1 MNAPC
6 DFSLDDKYLKEEG
19 RIVLSGLQALVRIP
33 LDQHRA
39 DQRVGLN
46 TASFISGYR
55 GSPLGGLDI
64 LLVRNKKLLDGHHVV
79 FMPGV
84 NEDLGAT
91 AVFGSQLAN
100 LMPEPKY
107 DGVLGMWYGKGPGV
121 DRSGDIFKH
130 ANFAGVGRHGGV
142 LAVAGDDPIS
152 KSSTLPTHSEVAL
165 YDARMPILF
174 PGTVREVIEYGRYGF
189 ELSRYCGCWV
199 GLKIVTDVADGLS
212 TVDVSP
218 IADVKRPDFT
228 FDGQP
233 WQHQQSPALL
243 VPFSLQVEREIQL
256 GRLEAAR
263 LFASENHLN
272 RITVS
277 SPQDRIGL
285 VAAGKT
291 YYDLHEALGRLGL
304 KDDDLHRY
312 GIRLLKLGMIHPL
325 EPAVIREFA
334 CGLAE
339 VFVVEEKRAFVELFL
354 RDELYNL
361 PDRPLILGK
370 KDEKGQ
376 FLFPAYN
383 ELDAD
388 TIARLLAPRLAERL
402 PTGHLSVAGLE
413 GQSGVSELP
422 AVTAEAGRSPYFCSG
437 CPHNRSTLVP
447 EGSVA
452 GGGIGCHAMAM
463 RMSRNTQG
471 ITHMG
476 GEGVQWVGASPFSGV
491 KHMFQNLGDGTFF
504 HSGHLAIRQ
513 AVAAGTNITYKILY
527 NSAVAMT
534 GGQPVDGAV
543 SVPALTRVLEAEGVG
558 KTIVCSHDTHKY
570 PARERWAKGVQVWH
584 RDWLDEAQRLLR
596 EEPGVSV
603 LIYDQPCAAE
613 ERRKRKR
620 GEAATPSRRVFIN
633 EAVCEGCGDCGVKS
647 NCLSVFPVETEMGR
661 KTQVHQSSCNLD
673 YSCLNG
679 DCPAFVTITLPGD
692 GSWVQPAPAAR
703 QVDFNQPLPEPDLR
717 VSAQANLYLTGI
729 GGTGVVTVNQILST
743 AALLDGKHVLS
754 LDQTGLSQM
763 GGPVVSHLKIADEA
777 RSVSSK
783 IGVGDAD
790 SYIVFDVLSGST
802 DQNLARARPGKTI
815 AVVSTSQ
822 VPTGGMVNSTELEF
836 PHWNRFRDRIESVT
850 LPEAN
855 VYLDARGLAEHLF
868 GSHMPTNLITIGAAF
883 QAGAVPI
890 RAASIERA
898 IELNGI
904 AVEANKQAFRAG
916 RLAAADPGWVRA
928 QSPPRAGALDDQP
941 TVTAEA
947 RELVEEVGA
956 DGELGRLLEV
966 RVPEL
971 IDYQNKGSA
980 RDFLQCVKRVLEA
993 ERRLGRKE
1001 TPLTLAVARFL
1012 FKLMAYKDEY
1022 EVARLYRKAA
1032 FKQVVSS
1039 QFGEGARIK
1048 YMLHPPFLRALGLK
1062 KKIAFGPWFEPG
1074 LWLLARLKV
1083 LRGTW
1088 LDVFGYGQVRRV
1100 ERQLIHEYRGLVEAE
1115 LADLSADSIDRAIA
1129 IARLPDLIRGY
1140 EQIKL
1145 DNVARFREEVRRLRA
1160 VIG

>member
-1 MNAPC
+1 MTPPD
-6 DFSLDDKYLKEEG
+6 DFSLDDKFLKEEG

-39 DQRVGLN
+39 DRRARLN

-64 LLVRNKKLLDGHHVV
+64 LLARNKKLLDRHQVV

-121 DRSGDIFKH
+121 DRSGDVFKH

-142 LAVAGDDPIS
+142 LAVAGDDPVS

-165 YDARMPILF
+165 FDARMPILY
-174 PGTVREVIEYGRYGF
+174 PGNVREVIEYGRYGF
-189 ELSRYCGCWV
+189 ELSRYSGCWV
-199 GLKIVTDVADGLS
+199 GFKIVTDVADGYS
-212 TVDVSP
+212 TVDVAP
-218 IADVKRPDFT
+218 VADVKRPDFT
-228 FDGQP
+228 FNSQP
-233 WQHQQSPALL
+233 WQHLQSPALL
-243 VPFSLQVEREIQL
+243 TPFSLQMEREIQL

-272 RITVS
+272 QVTVS
-277 SPQDRIGL
+277 SSQDRIGL

-291 YYDLHEALGRLGL
+291 YYDLHEALGKLGL
-304 KDDDLHRY
+304 TDDDLRRY
-312 GIRLLKLGMIHPL
+312 GIRLLKVGMIHPL

-334 CGLAE
+334 RGLAE
-339 VFVVEEKRAFVELFL
+339 VFVVEEKRAFVELYL

-361 PDRPLILGK
+361 PDRPLIVGK

-376 FLFPAYN
+376 LLFPAYG

-388 TIARLLAPRLAERL
+388 SIARLLASRLAARL
-402 PTGHLSVAGLE
+402 PEGRLSVAGLE
-413 GQSGVSELP
+413 RRSVSELP
-422 AVTAEAGRSPYFCSG
+422 SVPAEAERSPYFCSG
-437 CPHNRSTLVP
+437 CPHNRSTVVP

-452 GGGIGCHAMAM
+452 GGGIGCHAMAL

-491 KHMFQNLGDGTFF
+491 SHMFQNLGDGTFF

-513 AVAAGTNITYKILY
+513 AVAAETNITYKILY

-534 GGQPVDGAV
+534 GGQAVDGAM

-558 KTIVCSHDTHKY
+558 KTIVCSHDLLKY
-570 PARERWAKGVQVWH
+570 PAHERWAKGVQVWD
-584 RDWLDEAQRLLR
+584 RDRLEEAQRLLR
-596 EEPGVSV
+596 EEAGVTV

-613 ERRKRKR
+613 QRRKRKR
-620 GEAATPSRRVFIN
+620 GEVPTPSRRVFIN
-633 EAVCEGCGDCGVKS
+633 EAVCEGCGDCGVQS
-647 NCLSVFPVETEMGR
+647 NCLSVFGVETEYGR
-661 KTQVHQSSCNLD
+661 KTRIDQSSCNLD

-679 DCPAFVTITLPGD
+679 DCPAFVTITLTGD
-692 GSWVQPAPAAR
+692 APRVEPTRPAF
-703 QVDFNQPLPEPDLR
+703 QVDFEQPLPEPDLR
-717 VSAQANLYLTGI
+717 VAADASLYLTGI
-729 GGTGVVTVNQILST
+729 GGTGVVTVTQILST
-743 AALLDGKHVLS
+743 AALLEGKHVLS

-763 GGPVVSHLKIADEA
+763 GGPVVSHLKIADKA

-790 SYIVFDVLSGST
+790 SYIVFDVLTGST
-802 DQNLARARPGKTI
+802 DQNLARAQPGKTI

-836 PHWNRFRDRIESVT
+836 PEWNCVRDRIESVT

-855 VYLDARGLAEHLF
+855 VYLDARGLAERLF
-868 GSHMPTNLITIGAAF
+868 GNHMPANLITIGAAF
-883 QAGAVPI
+883 QAGAIPI

-904 AVEANKQAFRAG
+904 AVEANQQAFRAG
-916 RLAAADPGWVRA
+916 RLAAADPGWVGA
-928 QSPPRAGALDDQP
+928 QTSPFAGALDDHP
-941 TVTAEA
+941 AVTAQA
-947 RELVEEVGA
+947 RELVEEAGA
-956 DGELGRLLEV
+956 NGELGRLLEV

-971 IDYQNKGSA
+971 IAYQNRGYA
-980 RDFLQCVKRVLEA
+980 QDYVQFVKRVLEA
-993 ERRLGRKE
+993 EGGLGRKE
-1001 TPLTLAVARFL
+1001 TPLTLSVARFL

-1032 FKQVVSS
+1032 FKRAVRS
-1039 QFGEGARIK
+1039 QFGADARMK
-1048 YMLHPPFLRALGLK
+1048 YMLHPPFLRTLGVK
-1062 KKIAFGPWFEPG
+1062 KKIALGRWFEPG
-1074 LWLLARLKV
+1074 LWLLAHLKG
-1083 LRGTW
+1083 LRGSR
-1088 LDVFGYGQVRRV
+1088 LDIFGRGQVRRT
-1100 ERQLIHEYRGLVEAE
+1100 ERQLIQEYRGLIEAE
-1115 LADLSADSIDRAIA
+1115 LEDLSATSIGRAIE

-1145 DNVARFREEVRRLRA
+1145 DNVARFREEVSRLQ
-1160 VIG
+1160 GNQQ

>member
-1 MNAPC
+1 MTPG
-6 DFSLDDKYLKEEG
+6 DFSLDDKFLKEEG

-39 DQRVGLN
+39 DRGVGLN

-64 LLVRNKKLLDGHHVV
+64 LLARNKKLLDRHQVV

-165 YDARMPILF
+165 FDARMPILY
-174 PGTVREVIEYGRYGF
+174 PGNAREVIEYGRYGF

-199 GLKIVTDVADGLS
+199 GFKIVTDVADGFS

-228 FDGQP
+228 FNGQS
-233 WQHQQSPALL
+233 WQHLQTPALL
-243 VPFSLQVEREIQL
+243 APFSLQMEREIQL
-256 GRLEAAR
+256 CRLEAAR

-272 RITVS
+272 QITVS

-291 YYDLHEALGRLGL
+291 YYDLHQALGKLGL
-304 KDDDLHRY
+304 TDDDLRRY
-312 GIRLLKLGMIHPL
+312 GIRLLKVGMIHPL
-325 EPAVIREFA
+325 EPALIREFA
-334 CGLAE
+334 RGLVE
-339 VFVVEEKRAFVELFL
+339 VFLVEEKRAFVELFL

-370 KDEKGQ
+370 KDETGQ
-376 FLFPAYN
+376 FLFPAYD

-388 TIARLLAPRLAERL
+388 SIARILAPRLAEKL
-402 PTGHLSVAGLE
+402 PRGRLSVAGLE
-413 GQSGVSELP
+413 RQSLSALP
-422 AVTAEAGRSPYFCSG
+422 ALPAEADRSPYFCSG
-437 CPHNRSTLVP
+437 CPHNRSTVVP

-452 GGGIGCHAMAM
+452 GGGIGCHAMVL

-491 KHMFQNLGDGTFF
+491 SHMFQNLGDGTFF
-504 HSGHLAIRQ
+504 HSGHLAVRQ
-513 AVAAGTNITYKILY
+513 AVAAETNITYKILY

-534 GGQPVDGAV
+534 GGQPVDGAM

-558 KTIVCSHDTHKY
+558 KTIVCSHDLLKY
-570 PARERWAKGVQVWH
+570 PSHQRWAKDVQVWD
-584 RDWLDEAQRLLR
+584 RDRLEEAQRLLR
-596 EEPGVSV
+596 EEPGVTA

-613 ERRKRKR
+613 QRRKRKR
-620 GEAATPSRRVFIN
+620 GEVETPSRRVLIN
-633 EAVCEGCGDCGVKS
+633 EAVCEGCGDCGVQS
-647 NCLSVFPVETEMGR
+647 NCLSVFPVETEYGR
-661 KTQVHQSSCNLD
+661 KTRIDQSSCNLD

-679 DCPAFVTITLPGD
+679 DCPAFVTITLPAGA
-692 GSWVQPAPAAR
+692 SRVEPPPAAIQR
-703 QVDFNQPLPEPDLR
+703 DFEQPLPEPDLR
-717 VSAQANLYLTGI
+717 VSADASLYLTGI
-729 GGTGVVTVNQILST
+729 GGTGVVTVTQILST
-743 AALLDGKHVLS
+743 AALLEGKHVLS

-763 GGPVVSHLKIADEA
+763 GGPVVSHLKIADKA

-790 SYIVFDVLSGST
+790 SYIVFDVLTGST
-802 DQNLARARPGKTI
+802 DQNLARARPGETI

-822 VPTGGMVNSTELEF
+822 VPTGGMVNSTEVEF
-836 PHWNRFRDRIESVT
+836 PQWNCIRDRIESVT
-850 LPEAN
+850 LPTAN
-855 VYLDARGLAEHLF
+855 VYLDARGLAERLF
-868 GSHMPTNLITIGAAF
+868 GNHMPANLITVGAAF
-883 QAGAVPI
+883 QAGAIPI

-916 RLAAADPGWVRA
+916 RLAAADPGWIRA
-928 QSPPRAGALDDQP
+928 QTPPRAGALDDEP
-941 TVTAEA
+941 ALTAEA
-947 RELVEEVGA
+947 RAVVEEA
-956 DGELGRLLEV
+956 EANGELRRLLEV

-971 IDYQNKGSA
+971 IDYQNRGYA
-980 RDFLQCVKRVLEA
+980 ADYVQFVKRVLEA
-993 ERRLGRKE
+993 EGGLARKE

-1032 FKQVVSS
+1032 FKRVVSS
-1039 QFGEGARIK
+1039 QFGEDAHMK
-1048 YMLHPPFLRALGLK
+1048 YMLHPPFLRALGVK
-1062 KKIAFGPWFEPG
+1062 KKIAFGRWFEPG
-1074 LWLLARLKV
+1074 LWLLARLKG
-1083 LRGTW
+1083 LRGSR
-1088 LDVFGYGQVRRV
+1088 LDVFGRGQVRRT
-1100 ERQLIHEYRGLVEAE
+1100 ERQLIQEYRSIIEAE
-1115 LADLSADSIDRAIA
+1115 LEDLSVTTIDRATE

-1145 DNVARFREEVRRLRA
+1145 DSVSRFREEVRRLK
-1160 VIG
+1160 GSEH

>member
-1 MNAPC
+1 MTPPG
-6 DFSLDDKYLKEEG
+6 DFSLDDKFLKEEG
-19 RIVLSGLQALVRIP
+19 RIVLSGLQALVRVP

-39 DQRVGLN
+39 DGGVGLN
-46 TASFISGYR
+46 TAGFISGYR

-64 LLVRNKKLLDGHHVV
+64 LLARNKKLLDRHQVV

-121 DRSGDIFKH
+121 DRSGDVFKH

-165 YDARMPILF
+165 FDARMPILY
-174 PGTVREVIEYGRYGF
+174 PGNVREVIEYGRYGF

-199 GLKIVTDVADGLS
+199 GFKIVTDVADGFS

-218 IADVKRPDFT
+218 IADIKRPDFT
-228 FDGQP
+228 FNSQP
-233 WQHQQSPALL
+233 WQHLQSPAPLT
-243 VPFSLQVEREIQL
+243 PFSLQTEREIQL
-256 GRLEAAR
+256 CRLEAAR
-263 LFASENHLN
+263 LFASVNHLN
-272 RITVS
+272 QITVS
-277 SPQDRIGL
+277 SSQDRIGL

-291 YYDLHEALGRLGL
+291 YYDLHEALGKLNL
-304 KDDDLHRY
+304 TDDDLRRY
-312 GIRLLKLGMIHPL
+312 GIRLLKVGMIHPL

-334 CGLAE
+334 RGLAE

-354 RDELYNL
+354 REELYNL

-376 FLFPAYN
+376 FLFPEYH

-388 TIARLLAPRLAERL
+388 SIARLLAPRLAERL
-402 PTGHLSVAGLE
+402 PRGRLSVAGLE
-413 GQSGVSELP
+413 RQSVSALP
-422 AVTAEAGRSPYFCSG
+422 PVPAEADRSPYFCSG
-437 CPHNRSTLVP
+437 CPHNRSTVVP
-447 EGSVA
+447 EGSLA
-452 GGGIGCHAMAM
+452 GGGIGCHAMAL
-463 RMSRNTQG
+463 RMSRDTQG

-491 KHMFQNLGDGTFF
+491 SHMFQNLGDGTLF
-504 HSGHLAIRQ
+504 HSGQLAIRQ
-513 AVAAGTNITYKILY
+513 AVASETNITYKILY

-534 GGQPVDGAV
+534 GGQAVDGAM

-558 KTIVCSHDTHKY
+558 KTIVCSHDLLKY
-570 PARERWAKGVQVWH
+570 PSHERWAEGVQVWD
-584 RDWLDEAQRLLR
+584 RDRLEEAQRLLR
-596 EEPGVSV
+596 EESGVTA

-613 ERRKRKR
+613 QRRKRKR
-620 GEAATPSRRVFIN
+620 GEVAMPPRRVLIN
-633 EAVCEGCGDCGVKS
+633 EAVCEGCGDCGVQS
-647 NCLSVFPVETEMGR
+647 NCLSVFPVETEYGR
-661 KTQVHQSSCNLD
+661 KTRIDQSSCNLD
-673 YSCLNG
+673 YSCLQG
-679 DCPAFVTITLPGD
+679 DCPAFVTITLPAD
-692 GSWVQPAPAAR
+692 GSGVEPTPAAL
-703 QVDFNQPLPEPDLR
+703 QVDSEHPLPEPDLR
-717 VSAQANLYLTGI
+717 VSADASLYLTGI
-729 GGTGVVTVNQILST
+729 GGTGVVTVTQILST
-743 AALLDGKHVLS
+743 AALLEGKHVLS

-763 GGPVVSHLKIADEA
+763 GGPVVSHLKIGDEV

-790 SYIVFDVLSGST
+790 SYIVFDVLTGST

-822 VPTGGMVNSTELEF
+822 VPTGGMVNSTEVEF
-836 PHWNRFRDRIESVT
+836 PQWNCIRDRIESVT

-855 VYLDARGLAEHLF
+855 VYLDARALAERLF
-868 GSHMPTNLITIGAAF
+868 GNHMPANLITIGAAF
-883 QAGAVPI
+883 QAGAIPI

-904 AVEANKQAFRAG
+904 AVEANKQAFRVGRRVAG
-916 RLAAADPGWVRA
+916 DAGWVEART
-928 QSPPRAGALDDQP
+928 PPRTGELDDQP
-941 TVTAEA
+941 SLTAEA
-947 RELVEEVGA
+947 RELVEAAGA
-956 DGELGRLLEV
+956 KGELRRLLED

-971 IDYQNKGSA
+971 IDYQNRGYA
-980 RDFLQCVKRVLEA
+980 ADYVQFVKRVLEA
-993 ERRLGRKE
+993 ESGLGRNE
-1001 TPLTLAVARFL
+1001 TLFTLSVARFL

-1032 FKQVVSS
+1032 FKRVVSS
-1039 QFGEGARIK
+1039 QFGEDAGMK
-1048 YMLHPPFLRALGLK
+1048 YMLHPPFLRALGVK
-1062 KKIAFGPWFEPG
+1062 KKIAFGRWFEPA
-1074 LWLLARLKV
+1074 LWLLAQLKGV
-1083 LRGTW
+1083 RGSW
-1088 LDVFGYGQVRRV
+1088 LDVFGRGQVRRT
-1100 ERQLIHEYRGLVEAE
+1100 ERQLIQEYRRLIEAE
-1115 LADLSADSIDRAIA
+1115 LEDLSATTIDRALE

-1145 DNVARFREEVRRLRA
+1145 DNVARFREEVSRLHA
-1160 VIG
+1160 ESA

>member
-1 MNAPC
+1 MNAR
-6 DFSLDDKYLKEEG
+6 DFSLHDKYLQEEG

-64 LLVRNKKLLDGHHVV
+64 LLARNKKLLDDHHAV

-165 YDARMPILF
+165 FDARMPILF
-174 PGTVREVIEYGRYGF
+174 PGNVREVIEYGRYGF

-199 GLKIVTDVADGLS
+199 GFKIVTDVADGFS

-228 FDGQP
+228 FNGQP
-233 WQHQQSPALL
+233 WRHLQSPALFA
-243 VPFSLQVEREIQL
+243 PFSLQMEREIQL

-272 RITVS
+272 QITVS

-304 KDDDLHRY
+304 KDDDLRRY

-325 EPAVIREFA
+325 EQKTIREFA
-334 CGLAE
+334 SGLAE
-339 VFVVEEKRAFVELFL
+339 MFVVEEKRAFVELFL

-370 KDEKGQ
+370 KDEHGQ
-376 FLFPAYN
+376 FLFPAYH

-388 TIARLLAPRLAERL
+388 TIARVLAPRLAERL
-402 PTGHLSVAGLE
+402 PTGHLSGVGLE
-413 GQSGVSELP
+413 ARFGTFELPELP
-422 AVTAEAGRSPYFCSG
+422 AEADRSPYFCSG

-463 RMSRNTQG
+463 RMARNTQG

-491 KHMFQNLGDGTFF
+491 NHMFQNLGDGTFF
-504 HSGHLAIRQ
+504 HSGHLAVRQ
-513 AVAAGTNITYKILY
+513 AVAARTNITYKILY
-527 NSAVAMT
+527 NAAVAMT
-534 GGQPVDGAV
+534 GGQAVDGAM

-558 KTIVCSHDTHKY
+558 KTIVCSHDTGKY
-570 PARERWAKGVQVWH
+570 RSHERWAKGVQVWH
-584 RDWLDEAQRLLR
+584 RDRLDEAQRLLR

-613 ERRKRKR
+613 QRRKRKR
-620 GEAATPSRRVFIN
+620 GEAPTPARRVFIN

-673 YSCLNG
+673 YSCLDG
-679 DCPAFVTITLPGD
+679 DCPAFVTATLPPQ
-692 GSWVQPAPAAR
+692 GSRVQPVPAAR
-703 QVDFNQPLPEPDLR
+703 NVDFERDLPKPASKVPAE
-717 VSAQANLYLTGI
+717 ANLYLTGI
-729 GGTGVVTVNQILST
+729 GGTGVVTVTQILST

-763 GGPVVSHLKIADEA
+763 GGPVVSHLKIAE
-777 RSVSSK
+777 RSRDVSSK
-783 IGVGDAD
+783 VGVGDAD
-790 SYIVFDVLSGST
+790 TYLVFDVLTGSS
-802 DQNLARARPGKTI
+802 DQNLAHARPDRTI

-822 VPTGGMVNSTELEF
+822 VPTGAMITSAELEF
-836 PHWNRFRDRIESVT
+836 PQWSCIKGRIESAT
-850 LPEAN
+850 RPEAN

-868 GSHMPTNLITIGAAF
+868 GSHMPANLITIGAAF
-883 QAGAVPI
+883 QAGAIPL
-890 RAASIERA
+890 RSSSIERA
-898 IELNGI
+898 IELNG
-904 AVEANKQAFRAG
+904 VEVEVNRQAFRAG
-916 RLAAADPGWVRA
+916 RFAAQDPAWA
-928 QSPPRAGALDDQP
+928 PAHTPPRAGALDEAPDLTP
-941 TVTAEA
+941 AA
-947 RELVEEVGA
+947 RELLEETGA
-956 DGELGRLLEV
+956 NGELGRLLKV

-971 IDYQNKGSA
+971 IDYQNAAWA
-980 RDFLQCVKRVLEA
+980 RDYVHFVRRVLEA
-993 ERRLGRKE
+993 ERTLGKQE
-1001 TPLTLAVARFL
+1001 TPLTEAVARFL

-1022 EVARLYRKAA
+1022 EVARLYRKPGFHQA
-1032 FKQVVSS
+1032 VTSR
-1039 QFGEGARIK
+1039 FGTNARIK
-1048 YMLHPPFLRALGLK
+1048 YLLHPPFLRGMGVK
-1062 KKIAFGPWFEPG
+1062 KKIAFGGWFEPG
-1074 LWLLARLKV
+1074 LWLLARLKG
-1083 LRGTW
+1083 LRGSW
-1088 LDVFGYGQVRRV
+1088 LDVFGYAQVRRT
-1100 ERQLIHEYRGLVEAE
+1100 ERLLIREYRGLVEAE
-1115 LADLSADSIDRAIA
+1115 LADLSPDTIDRAIK

-1145 DNVARFREEVRRLRA
+1145 DNVARFREEVGRLKHA
-1160 VIG
+1160 QQ

>member
-1 MNAPC
+1 MTPPGP
-6 DFSLDDKYLKEEG
+6 FSLDDKFLKEEG

-39 DQRVGLN
+39 DRAAGLN

-64 LLVRNKKLLDGHHVV
+64 LLARNKKLLDRHQVV

-165 YDARMPILF
+165 FDARMPILY
-174 PGTVREVIEYGRYGF
+174 PGNVREVIEYGRYGF

-199 GLKIVTDVADGLS
+199 GFKIVTDVADGFS
-212 TVDVSP
+212 TVDLSP
-218 IADVKRPDFT
+218 IADVERPDFS
-228 FDGQP
+228 FNGQP
-233 WQHQQSPALL
+233 WQHLQSPALL
-243 VPFSLQVEREIQL
+243 APFSLQMEREIQL
-256 GRLEAAR
+256 CRLEAAR
-263 LFASENHLN
+263 LFASANHLN
-272 RITVS
+272 QITVS
-277 SPQDRIGL
+277 SSQDRIGL

-291 YYDLHEALGRLGL
+291 YYDLHEALGKLGL
-304 KDDDLHRY
+304 TDEDLRRY

-325 EPAVIREFA
+325 EPAVTREFA
-334 CGLAE
+334 RGLAE

-354 RDELYNL
+354 REELYNL

-376 FLFPAYN
+376 LLFPAYG

-388 TIARLLAPRLAERL
+388 SIARLLAPRLAQGL
-402 PTGHLSVAGLE
+402 PRGRLSVAGLE
-413 GQSGVSELP
+413 RRSVSALP
-422 AVTAEAGRSPYFCSG
+422 ALPAEADRSPYFCSG
-437 CPHNRSTLVP
+437 CPHNRSTVLP

-452 GGGIGCHAMAM
+452 GGGIGCHTMAL

-471 ITHMG
+471 VTHMG
-476 GEGVQWVGASPFSGV
+476 GEGVQWVGAAPFSGV
-491 KHMFQNLGDGTFF
+491 SHMFQNLGDGTFF

-513 AVAAGTNITYKILY
+513 AVASETNITYKILY

-534 GGQPVDGAV
+534 GGQPVDGAM

-558 KTIVCSHDTHKY
+558 KTIVCSHDLLKY
-570 PARERWAKGVQVWH
+570 PSHQRWAKGVQVWD
-584 RDWLDEAQRLLR
+584 RDRLEEAQRLLR
-596 EEPGVSV
+596 EEPGVTA

-620 GEAATPSRRVFIN
+620 GEVETPSRRVLIN
-633 EAVCEGCGDCGVKS
+633 EAVCEGCGDCGVQS
-647 NCLSVFPVETEMGR
+647 NCLSVFPVKTEYGR
-661 KTQVHQSSCNLD
+661 KTRIDQSSCNLD
-673 YSCLNG
+673 YSCLKG
-679 DCPAFVTITLPGD
+679 DCPAFVTITLPAD
-692 GSWVQPAPAAR
+692 ASPVEPTPAALG
-703 QVDFNQPLPEPDLR
+703 VDSEQPLLEPDLR
-717 VSAQANLYLTGI
+717 VSPDVSLYLTGI
-729 GGTGVVTVNQILST
+729 GGTGVVTVTQILST
-743 AALLDGKHVLS
+743 AAVLEGKHVLS

-763 GGPVVSHLKIADEA
+763 GGPVVSHLKIADKA

-790 SYIVFDVLSGST
+790 SYIVFDVLTGST

-822 VPTGGMVNSTELEF
+822 VPTGAMVNSTELEF
-836 PHWNRFRDRIESVT
+836 PQWDCVRDRIESVT

-855 VYLDARGLAEHLF
+855 VYLDARGLAERWF
-868 GSHMPTNLITIGAAF
+868 GNHMPANLITIGAAF
-883 QAGAVPI
+883 QAGAIPI

-898 IELNGI
+898 IELNGV

-916 RLAAADPGWVRA
+916 RLAVADPAWIGA
-928 QSPPRAGALDDQP
+928 QTPPGSGALDDRFSL
-941 TVTAEA
+941 TAEA
-947 RELVEEVGA
+947 SELVEEVGA
-956 DGELGRLLEV
+956 TGELGRLLEV

-971 IDYQNKGSA
+971 IDYQNRA
-980 RDFLQCVKRVLEA
+980 YAADYVQFVKRVLEA
-993 ERRLGRKE
+993 EGELGRKE
-1001 TPLTLAVARFL
+1001 TPLTLSVARFL

-1032 FKQVVSS
+1032 FKRKVSS
-1039 QFGEGARIK
+1039 QFGEDARLK
-1048 YMLHPPFLRALGLK
+1048 YMLHPPFLRALGVK
-1062 KKIAFGPWFEPG
+1062 KKIAFGRWFEPG
-1074 LWLLARLKV
+1074 LWLLAQLKV
-1083 LRGTW
+1083 LRGSW
-1088 LDVFGYGQVRRV
+1088 LDVFGRGQVRRT
-1100 ERQLIHEYRGLVEAE
+1100 ERQLIQEYRGLIEAE
-1115 LADLSADSIDRAIA
+1115 LEDLSARTIDRAIEM
-1129 IARLPDLIRGY
+1129 ARLPDLIRGY

-1145 DNVARFREEVRRLRA
+1145 DNVARFRAEVSRLRA
-1160 VIG
+1160 DQT

>member
-1 MNAPC
+1 MTPPD
-6 DFSLDDKYLKEEG
+6 DFSLDDKFLKEEG

-39 DQRVGLN
+39 DRRARLN

-64 LLVRNKKLLDGHHVV
+64 LLARNKKLLDRHQVV

-121 DRSGDIFKH
+121 DRSGDVFKH

-142 LAVAGDDPIS
+142 LAVAGDDPVS

-165 YDARMPILF
+165 FDARMPILY
-174 PGTVREVIEYGRYGF
+174 PGNVREVIEYGRYGF
-189 ELSRYCGCWV
+189 ELSRYSGCWV
-199 GLKIVTDVADGLS
+199 GFKIVTDVADGYS
-212 TVDVSP
+212 TVDVAP
-218 IADVKRPDFT
+218 VADVKRPDFT
-228 FDGQP
+228 FNSQP
-233 WQHQQSPALL
+233 WQHLQSPALL
-243 VPFSLQVEREIQL
+243 TPFSLQMEREIQL

-272 RITVS
+272 QVTVS
-277 SPQDRIGL
+277 SSQDRIGL

-291 YYDLHEALGRLGL
+291 YYDLHEALGKLGL
-304 KDDDLHRY
+304 TDDDLRRY
-312 GIRLLKLGMIHPL
+312 GIRLLKVGMIHPL

-334 CGLAE
+334 RGLAE
-339 VFVVEEKRAFVELFL
+339 VFVVEEKRAFVELYL

-361 PDRPLILGK
+361 PDRPLIVGK

-376 FLFPAYN
+376 LLFPAYG

-388 TIARLLAPRLAERL
+388 SIARLLASRLAARL
-402 PTGHLSVAGLE
+402 PEGRLSVAGLE
-413 GQSGVSELP
+413 RRSVSELP
-422 AVTAEAGRSPYFCSG
+422 SVPAEAERSPYFCSG
-437 CPHNRSTLVP
+437 CPHNRSTVVP

-452 GGGIGCHAMAM
+452 GGGIGCHAMAL

-491 KHMFQNLGDGTFF
+491 SHMFQNLGDGTFF

-513 AVAAGTNITYKILY
+513 AVAAETNITYKILY

-534 GGQPVDGAV
+534 GGQAVDGAM

-558 KTIVCSHDTHKY
+558 KIIVCSHDLLKY
-570 PARERWAKGVQVWH
+570 PAHERWAKGVQVWD
-584 RDWLDEAQRLLR
+584 RDRLEEAQRLLR
-596 EEPGVSV
+596 EEAGVTV

-613 ERRKRKR
+613 QRRKRKR
-620 GEAATPSRRVFIN
+620 GEVPTPSRRVFIN
-633 EAVCEGCGDCGVKS
+633 EAVCEGCGDCGVQS
-647 NCLSVFPVETEMGR
+647 NCLSVFGVETEYGR
-661 KTQVHQSSCNLD
+661 KTRIDQSSCNLD

-679 DCPAFVTITLPGD
+679 DCPAFVTITLTGD
-692 GSWVQPAPAAR
+692 APRVEPTRPAF
-703 QVDFNQPLPEPDLR
+703 QVDFEQPLPEPDLR
-717 VSAQANLYLTGI
+717 VAADASLYLTGI
-729 GGTGVVTVNQILST
+729 GGTGVVTVTQILST
-743 AALLDGKHVLS
+743 AALLEGKHVLS

-763 GGPVVSHLKIADEA
+763 GGPVVSHLKIADKA

-790 SYIVFDVLSGST
+790 SYIVFDVLTGST
-802 DQNLARARPGKTI
+802 DQNLARAQPGKTI

-836 PHWNRFRDRIESVT
+836 PEWNCVRDRIESVT

-855 VYLDARGLAEHLF
+855 VYLDARGLAERLF
-868 GSHMPTNLITIGAAF
+868 GNHMPANLITIGAAF
-883 QAGAVPI
+883 QAGAIPI

-904 AVEANKQAFRAG
+904 AVEANQQAFRAG
-916 RLAAADPGWVRA
+916 RLAAADPGWVGA
-928 QSPPRAGALDDQP
+928 QTSPFAGALDDHP
-941 TVTAEA
+941 AVTAQA
-947 RELVEEVGA
+947 RELVEEAGA
-956 DGELGRLLEV
+956 NGELGRLLEV

-971 IDYQNKGSA
+971 IAYQNRGYA
-980 RDFLQCVKRVLEA
+980 QDYVQFVKRVLEA
-993 ERRLGRKE
+993 EGGLGRKE
-1001 TPLTLAVARFL
+1001 TPLTLSVARFL

-1032 FKQVVSS
+1032 FKRAVRS
-1039 QFGEGARIK
+1039 QFGADARMK
-1048 YMLHPPFLRALGLK
+1048 YMLHPPFLRTLGVK
-1062 KKIAFGPWFEPG
+1062 KKIALGRWFEPG
-1074 LWLLARLKV
+1074 LWLLAHLKG
-1083 LRGTW
+1083 LRGSR
-1088 LDVFGYGQVRRV
+1088 LDIFGRGQVRRT
-1100 ERQLIHEYRGLVEAE
+1100 ERQLIQEYRGLIEAE
-1115 LADLSADSIDRAIA
+1115 LEDLSATSIGRAIE

-1145 DNVARFREEVRRLRA
+1145 DNVARFREEVSRLQ
-1160 VIG
+1160 GNQQ